1 MGRGRWLSSVD
12 GHQLLQGRE
21 HHDAEAS
28 ETHMGTWG
36 HWAPEYD
43 VKVAHCLGICILEE
57 RIFVTLGSLV
67 GHKPLSFCE
76 IHANLVLDRDLKK
89 KKKVKDQHIF

>member
-36 HWAPEYD
+36 HSQLYTPSPRR
-43 VKVAHCLGICILEE
+43 KV
-57 RIFVTLGSLV
+57 
-67 GHKPLSFCE
+67 
-76 IHANLVLDRDLKK
+76 
-89 KKKVKDQHIF
+89 